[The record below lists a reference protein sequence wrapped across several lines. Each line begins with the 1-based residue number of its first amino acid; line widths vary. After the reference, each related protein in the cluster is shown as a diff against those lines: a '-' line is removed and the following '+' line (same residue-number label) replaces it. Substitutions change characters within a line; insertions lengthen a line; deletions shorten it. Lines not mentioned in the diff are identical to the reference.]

1 MNKKQIYMRDN
12 FLRNL
17 LYKHKGIDNAIST
30 QDIIKELEV
39 YGRPIKERSLPQLI
53 QKLRYKRGVPICY
66 KRGKG
71 YFWAISKNDIDIT
84 INDLQNQ
91 IYGLQTT
98 INFMNSFILE

>member
-1 MNKKQIYMRDN
+1 MKRKQIYMRDS

-17 LYKHKGIDNAIST
+17 LHKHKGVDNAIST
-30 QDIIKELEV
+30 QEICKQLKD

-53 QKLRYKRGVPICY
+53 QKLRYERGVPICY

-98 INFMNSFILE
+98 IDFMKGFILE